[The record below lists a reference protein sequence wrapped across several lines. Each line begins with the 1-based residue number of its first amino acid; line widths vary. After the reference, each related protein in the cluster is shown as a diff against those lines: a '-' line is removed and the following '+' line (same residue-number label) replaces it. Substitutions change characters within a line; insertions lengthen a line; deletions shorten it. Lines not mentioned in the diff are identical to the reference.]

1 MMITTACSATTRT
14 GEPCR
19 AAAGASGYCWS
30 HDPTLA
36 PRRAEARRAGGRARH
51 GRTIGVVGQDVEPV
65 ELRSVADVLA
75 LLERTAN
82 DLAGLENS
90 INRARAFVA
99 LAAVAVRT
107 IETSELEQRL
117 TALEA
122 RLSDEAS
129 N

>member
-1 MMITTACSATTRT
+1 MATSTACKAVTRT

-30 HDPTLA
+30 HDPALA
-36 PRRAEARRAGGRARH
+36 PRRASARRAGGKARH
-51 GRTIGVVGQDVEPV
+51 GRTIGAVGQDVEPV
-65 ELRSVADVLA
+65 VLATAADVMR

-82 DLAGLENS
+82 DLAALENS

-117 TALEA
+117 AALEQ
-122 RLSDEAS
+122 RLNDEP
-129 N
+129 

>member
-1 MMITTACSATTRT
+1 MTTTACKATTRT

-19 AAAGASGYCWS
+19 AAAGASGYCFS
-30 HDPTLA
+30 HDPALA
-36 PRRAEARRAGGRARH
+36 SKRASARRAGGRARH
-51 GRTIGVVGQDVEPV
+51 GRTIGAVGAEVEPV
-65 ELRSVADVLA
+65 ALATVADVMR

-117 TALEA
+117 SALES
-122 RLSDEAS
+122 RLSDETS